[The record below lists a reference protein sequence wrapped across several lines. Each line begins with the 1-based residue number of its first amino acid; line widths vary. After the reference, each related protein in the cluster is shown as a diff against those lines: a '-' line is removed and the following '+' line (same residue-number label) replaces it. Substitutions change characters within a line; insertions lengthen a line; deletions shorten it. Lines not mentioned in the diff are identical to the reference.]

1 MSRFCDCFVFSTG
14 KKFRAADKLIFQS
27 DLWIL
32 QLTYITHK
40 RICFQ
45 WTDYQAV
52 VLIHLLV
59 CISIR
64 WGRLLLM
71 WLLDTNEEIN
81 MQIFR
86 LLLAVESLCFVSHGI
101 VLTVSHAIETLVGCS
116 HKQILWLLVFRR
128 RVRTG
133 RSTLLICFG
142 FALRWRFREKNIQN
156 NRKWRKYKRF
166 SQLFIWIFQA
176 SFKL

>member
-1 MSRFCDCFVFSTG
+1 M
-14 KKFRAADKLIFQS
+14 
-27 DLWIL
+27 
-32 QLTYITHK
+32 
-40 RICFQ
+40 
-45 WTDYQAV
+45 
-52 VLIHLLV
+52 

-64 WGRLLLM
+64 WERLLPR

-133 RSTLLICFG
+133 SSTPLICFG
-142 FALRWRFREKNIQN
+142 FALRWRFREKIYRTIGSGGNLKDFLSSSFEFSRLLSKRSFLGWASDSGSFEDVI
-156 NRKWRKYKRF
+156 KIKKYTLITDLF
-166 SQLFIWIFQA
+166 WSWVSLQEDWFQLN
-176 SFKL
+176 LLT

>member
-1 MSRFCDCFVFSTG
+1 MWLFCFLRWQKVQLISWFFKSTYEYYN
-14 KKFRAADKLIFQS
+14 LP
-27 DLWIL
+27 
-32 QLTYITHK
+32 YITHK
-40 RICFQ
+40 RICFH

-64 WGRLLLM
+64 WGRLLL

-133 RSTLLICFG
+133 SSILLLICFG
-142 FALRWRFREKNIQN
+142 FALRWRFREKIYRTIGSGGNLKDFLSSSFEFSRLLSN
-156 NRKWRKYKRF
+156 YKN
-166 SQLFIWIFQA
+166 S
-176 SFKL
+176 